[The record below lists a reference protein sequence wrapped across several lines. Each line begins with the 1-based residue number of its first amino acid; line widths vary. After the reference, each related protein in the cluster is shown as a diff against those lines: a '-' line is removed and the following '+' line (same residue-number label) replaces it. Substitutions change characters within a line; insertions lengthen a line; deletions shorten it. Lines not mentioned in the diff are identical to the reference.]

1 MYNAENYIGNCL
13 DSIINS
19 DLPRNNYE
27 IIIVDDGSKD
37 NGVQI
42 AQNYATNYTNIY
54 YLSQENQGQS
64 TARNNGIKKS
74 NGEYVWCVDA
84 DDILDKNILGI
95 IELLDKNIDLDILA
109 FKLRQVSEAM
119 EFRSI
124 NCDQPTIIHNKI
136 MKGREAIINGYNPS
150 SVCALVIRKDFLI
163 KNGLFFKAG
172 ITHQDVEL
180 SYRLFAKANNVL
192 FSDLIPY
199 IYILHPNSTSQSINP
214 QKKIKY
220 LSDDITIID
229 SFKKLAEYVKDDN
242 ELYSTINKRIRN
254 IQLGMVLNLYRNR
267 KVWKPL
273 GINRTVIENMKEA
286 ELYPLSGNFG
296 NWKKNLI
303 KLFLNIENFIA

>member
-1 MYNAENYIGNCL
+1 
-13 DSIINS
+13 
-19 DLPRNNYE
+19 
-27 IIIVDDGSKD
+27 
-37 NGVQI
+37 
-42 AQNYATNYTNIY
+42 
-54 YLSQENQGQS
+54 
-64 TARNNGIKKS
+64 
-74 NGEYVWCVDA
+74 
-84 DDILDKNILGI
+84 
-95 IELLDKNIDLDILA
+95 
-109 FKLRQVSEAM
+109 
-119 EFRSI
+119 
-124 NCDQPTIIHNKI
+124 

-229 SFKKLAEYVKDDN
+229 SFKKLAESVKDDN
-242 ELYSTINKRIRN
+242 ELYSTIKKRIRN

-303 KLFLNIENFIA
+303 KLFLNMDNFIA

>member
-1 MYNAENYIGNCL
+1 MYNAEKYIGNCL
-13 DSIINS
+13 SSIIKS
-19 DLPRNNYE
+19 DLPQKDYE
-27 IIIVDDGSKD
+27 ILIVDDGSKD

-42 AQNYATNYTNIY
+42 VQNYATRYNNIY

-84 DDILDKNILGI
+84 DDKLDQNILGI
-95 IELLDKNIDLDILA
+95 IELLDKCKDLDILA

-124 NCDQPTIIHNKI
+124 NCDQPSITHNKI

-180 SYRLFAKANNVL
+180 SYRLFTKANNVL
-192 FSDLIPY
+192 FSDLVPY

-214 QKKIKY
+214 QKKTKY
-220 LSDDITIID
+220 LSDDIIIID
-229 SFKKLAEYVKDDN
+229 SFKKLAESVKEDN
-242 ELYSTINKRIRN
+242 ELYSTIIKRVRN
-254 IQLGMVLNLYRNR
+254 IQFGMVLNLYRNR
-267 KVWKPL
+267 NIWKPL
-273 GINRTVIENMKEA
+273 KISHAVIENMKEA
-286 ELYPLSGNFG
+286 ELYPLSGDFG

-303 KLFLNIENFIA
+303 KHFLNIETFIV